1 MGLYDKYILP
11 RVLDLAMRNKDI
23 TRLRAEWVPKARG
36 TVLEVGIGSGLN
48 LQFYSSAALRITGV
62 DPSLELQQMARKRAG
77 EQQRTIEFLSQPADA
92 SLPLEA
98 ASVDTVLS
106 TWTLCTIP
114 NPLRAL
120 QEMKRVLKPDGQFIF
135 IEHGRSP
142 LPGVAVW
149 QDRLTPVWKHI
160 GGGCHLNRPI
170 DELIEN
176 AGFRIAE
183 MKIEYLPGPRPMT
196 HTFQGWAR

>member
-1 MGLYDKYILP
+1 VGFYDRYLLP
-11 RVLDLAMRNKDI
+11 RILDLAMRNKDI
-23 TRLRAEWVPKARG
+23 MRLRAAWVPRARG

-48 LQFYSSAALRITGV
+48 LAFYPSAAERIIGI
-62 DPSLELQQMARKRAG
+62 DPSLELQRIARKRAG
-77 EQQRTIEFLSQPADA
+77 AQQRAIESLSQRADDP
-92 SLPLEA
+92 LPLPA

-114 NPLRAL
+114 NALRAL
-120 QEMKRVLKPDGQFIF
+120 QEMKRVLRPGGQFIF

-142 LPGVAVW
+142 LSGVAAW

-160 GGGCHLNRPI
+160 GGGCHLNRKI
-170 DELIEN
+170 DELIES

-183 MKIEYLPGPRPMT
+183 MKVEYLPGPRPMT
-196 HTFQGWAR
+196 HTFHGLAR

>member
-1 MGLYDKYILP
+1 MGFYDKYILP

-77 EQQRTIEFLSQPADA
+77 ELQCTIEFLSQPADA

-170 DELIEN
+170 DELIES
-176 AGFRIAE
+176 AGFRIVE